1 MYKFNKK
8 IKEGEKYKDK
18 PCSKMQILIR
28 LIKNLIPL
36 QLNLTQNFLRGGHR
50 GLDTIIL
57 AFIWRNKQIRTVRE
71 FGKKKSM
78 RQEFALTD
86 TKLYYEAKLL

>member
-71 FGKKKSM
+71 FGKK
-78 RQEFALTD
+78 RV
-86 TKLYYEAKLL
+86 